1 MTDVILRPWQREDAQ
16 ALAAIANNRNVFNNV
31 RDSFPNPYTVTDAL
45 DWIDKQLAQKPV
57 TNFAIT
63 YKGKIAGSAG
73 IILNDD
79 VYRNTIELGYF
90 VGEPYWNQGIATEA
104 VRVLCNHIQQQFKA
118 TRITARVFQHNK
130 SSMKVLQKCGFHL
143 EGIQKKAAIK
153 NKLIE
158 DVYLWV
164 KLL

>member
-45 DWIDKQLAQKPV
+45 EWIDKQLAQKPV

-63 YKGKIAGSAG
+63 YKEKIAGSAG

-118 TRITARVFQHNK
+118 TRITARVFQYNR

-153 NKLIE
+153 NKLVE